1 MSYEFIIDG
10 ETYTGNTTPNSAL
23 MQIYQPKQKRM
34 VAAFSPESA
43 SLFSH
48 RATGAWSAI
57 HPETCLTLLEKI
69 QPQVLAACKQR
80 IMHKLA
86 S

>member
-1 MSYEFIIDG
+1 MSYEFIVDG
-10 ETYTGNTTPNSAL
+10 ETYTANTTPGSVL
-23 MQIYQPKQKRM
+23 VRIYEPKHQRV

-43 SLFSH
+43 SFFSH

-57 HPETCLTLLEKI
+57 HPDTCLSLLEKI
-69 QPQVLAACKQR
+69 QPKIIAVCQQHIR
-80 IMHKLA
+80 QKLN